1 MKKLLLV
8 SVVAAMLSASPA
20 LAATTASYTYASAAP
35 VINQPVTFDGRAST
49 CQYLPCTYTWEDV
62 GPSGRDSYQLGT
74 GRTLVF
80 TFRNPGKKY
89 VRLTVRDNRGP
100 SSSTAKT
107 ITVSSAPPLPPG
119 PPTAAFTFSPASP
132 TTAQAVAFDGT
143 TSTCPASPCTYT
155 WQEVGADG
163 TGSTA
168 LGTGQ
173 SLSYTFTTAAT
184 EYVRLTV
191 RDAQD
196 RTDATTKTV
205 VVTDPPVD
213 TDGDGVPDSIDQCPA
228 DPGRASNNGCPVV
241 PPPPGSFPTPST
253 TGVPAGWAPAQTRSG
268 DLVVTQAGAVV
279 QDVLLQNADLIVDA
293 PNVTIRRVKLQ
304 GGRIF
309 NTQGSCQNGMVVE
322 DSTLEPPPGQSYI
335 ADSEGVVGN
344 GGYTARRVKI
354 WRRAEGFRVGG
365 KSDGCGPV
373 RIEDSFEKIVIPP
386 GRCDLHSDGI
396 QGFDGPALT
405 VVNTTIDFN
414 EAGCGT
420 APFFV
425 PDGQGNTSATVD
437 RLLVMGGG
445 ATFRLGV
452 PATVT
457 GLKIVDRSW
466 FYAPLDVKCS
476 LATAWDAS
484 IVTITPDYQVATT
497 VRPQSCNTETGS

>member
-1 MKKLLLV
+1 MSKVL
-8 SVVAAMLSASPA
+8 VVAILA
-20 LAATTASYTYASAAP
+20 LASLAGPVVATGASRDR
-35 VINQPVTFDGRAST
+35 NRDGLPDRWEQRYGLSTKRA
-49 CQYLPCTYTWEDV
+49 V
-62 GPSGRDSYQLGT
+62 AGRDPDRDGLSNYREYRHRTNPRRRDTDRDGLG
-74 GRTLVF
+74 
-80 TFRNPGKKY
+80 
-89 VRLTVRDNRGP
+89 
-100 SSSTAKT
+100 
-107 ITVSSAPPLPPG
+107 
-119 PPTAAFTFSPASP
+119 
-132 TTAQAVAFDGT
+132 DGT
-143 TSTCPASPCTYT
+143 ELRRY
-155 WQEVGADG
+155 
-163 TGSTA
+163 
-168 LGTGQ
+168 
-173 SLSYTFTTAAT
+173 
-184 EYVRLTV
+184 
-191 RDAQD
+191 
-196 RTDATTKTV
+196 RTDPRKRD
-205 VVTDPPVD
+205 TDGDSLDDRVEIRRYHTNPRKRD
-213 TDGDGVPDSIDQCPA
+213 TDGDGFGDGLEVRA
-228 DPGRASNNGCPVV
+228 GTDPGDPSRHPIATT
-241 PPPPGSFPTPST
+241 PPSSPPAAPPAVGSPPAPPAPPRSAGFPTPASV
-253 TGVPAGWAPAQTRSG
+253 GVPAGWAPAQTRSG

-304 GGRIF
+304 GGVIF

-354 WRRAEGFRVGG
+354 WRRAEGFRDGG
-365 KSDGCGPV
+365 KSSGCGPV

-396 QGFDGPALT
+396 QGYDGPALT

-476 LATAWDAS
+476 LVTAWDAS